1 MRLFTDS
8 FVVSLI
14 FRWRV
19 SYDGVR
25 VILDLKATY
34 SEKVEAAP
42 PYSFER
48 TLHKPAGWWWSTPD
62 EIFENSTC
70 WTVTRFNGKL
80 LGLKFWFSGTLQKP
94 RIHCTIF
101 SKGKVNALE
110 KLGITRMV
118 KRALKTEENLTAFYK
133 LSQKDDVLRGV
144 VKDLYGMH
152 TVGWPELFP
161 ALILAVTLQMAPMK
175 RSNQMMDLLIA
186 NFGDQVCFDG
196 RTMQYW
202 PSAETIAASTAEE
215 LKTKAKL
222 GYRAA
227 NLIAI
232 AEALQNGFPSMDE
245 LWAMAPEEAKEKLLT
260 LRGIGDY
267 SAELVMPRMG
277 FPLDVW
283 SAKIFSVLFF
293 GKVPEKPREAIPAL
307 KTVAEERWGD
317 WRGYAFVY
325 VLNDLPKLSERVGF
339 DLTQF

>member
-1 MRLFTDS
+1 MRALE
-8 FVVSLI
+8 L
-14 FRWRV
+14 
-19 SYDGVR
+19 
-25 VILDLKATY
+25 ILDLKETY
-34 SEKVEAAP
+34 SVEFEPIP
-42 PYSFER
+42 PYSFEN

-62 EIFENSTC
+62 EIFENDTC
-70 WTVTRFNGKL
+70 WTVTRFNGAL
-80 LGLKFWFSGTLQKP
+80 LGLKFWTSGNLHKLK
-94 RIHCTIF
+94 IHCTIY
-101 SKGKVNALE
+101 SKGKVGASE
-110 KLGITRMV
+110 KMGITHMV
-118 KRALKTEENLTAFYK
+118 KRALKIEEDLAEFYK
-133 LSQKDDVLRGV
+133 LSQNDDVLRDV

-175 RSNQMMDLLIA
+175 RSNQMMELLIT
-186 NFGDQVCFDG
+186 NFGDLAHLDG
-196 RTMQYW
+196 KTMQYW
-202 PSAETIAASTAEE
+202 PSAETIAASTVKE

-232 AEALQNGFPSMDE
+232 AEALKQGFPSMDE
-245 LWAMAPEEAKEKLLT
+245 LWAMAPADAKKRLLT

-293 GKVPEKPREAIPAL
+293 GKEPEKPREAIPAL
-307 KTVAEERWGD
+307 KKVAEKRWGE

-325 VLNDLPKLSERVGF
+325 VLNDLTKLSKRIGF